1 MIQYN
6 TFQLN
11 NGLNVIHHHDNST
24 QLCALNILYKVGSRN
39 EDPTKTGFAHLF
51 EHLMFG
57 GSENIPEFDLA
68 GVSIEEKHI
77 EHITPTVPTP
87 AEQLFDL
94 PNDEE
99 EGMHL
104 SAHEDQSELPPL
116 DDIEPRVEEELPSVE
131 EERPI
136 AIEPIIQAEIPLEPL
151 VVSTPLA
158 LNALISISHGKHEKI
173 DKFNGNYSLKEK
185 ITFINELFNGSSES
199 FASAVKQIDSHASMD
214 TLMPTLNYLSATH
227 TWTNANQEALGK
239 FIEKV
244 VAKYA

>member
-1 MIQYN
+1 MESLSKRLLDEIKGFTTGSGDAKSLDKAIATAHELIEKLY
-6 TFQLN
+6 
-11 NGLNVIHHHDNST
+11 
-24 QLCALNILYKVGSRN
+24 ILRYKSYEAGILKEIPN
-39 EDPTKTGFAHLF
+39 E
-51 EHLMFG
+51 
-57 GSENIPEFDLA
+57 IPEFDLA
-68 GVSIEEKHI
+68 GVSIEEEYIGHPA
-77 EHITPTVPTP
+77 PTVPTP
-87 AEQLFDL
+87 TEQLFDL

-99 EGMHL
+99 EGMQL
-104 SAHEDQSELPPL
+104 STQEEQPASPPL
-116 DDIEPRVEEELPSVE
+116 DDIEPRVEEEL
-131 EERPI
+131 PI

-158 LNALISISHGKHEKI
+158 LDALISISHGKHEKI

>member
-1 MIQYN
+1 MESLSKRLLDEIKGFTTGSGDAKSLDKAIATAHELIEKLY
-6 TFQLN
+6 
-11 NGLNVIHHHDNST
+11 
-24 QLCALNILYKVGSRN
+24 ILRYKSYEAGIFKEIPN
-39 EDPTKTGFAHLF
+39 E
-51 EHLMFG
+51 
-57 GSENIPEFDLA
+57 IPEFDLA
-68 GVSIEEKHI
+68 GVSIEE
-77 EHITPTVPTP
+77 EHIGHPAPTVPTP
-87 AEQLFDL
+87 TEQLFDL

-99 EGMHL
+99 EGMQL
-104 SAHEDQSELPPL
+104 STQEEQPASPPL
-116 DDIEPRVEEELPSVE
+116 DDIEPRVEEEA
-131 EERPI
+131 PI

-158 LNALISISHGKHEKI
+158 LDALISISHGKHEKI